1 MSHIPWTKK
10 YEPSKIDELE
20 LQNNIIVRIKNYMT
34 DHKSSKPILLY
45 GPPGTGKTV
54 AAHVFA
60 KEFEYE
66 LVEVNASDFR
76 SKAEIEKVI
85 GTASKQMSLFNKS
98 KVILID
104 EIDCLTKHDRGAL
117 GEIIKLFKSCP
128 YPIMLTANDPWDRSL
143 NKLRKECNLIMF
155 DRLDSKIIASILKKI
170 CIGEEI
176 KYSDDDIRLLAIR
189 ASGDLRGAIIDLQ
202 TLVKD
207 KTFDA
212 ASLQEL
218 TGRMQKQSV
227 MNGLA
232 LIYRSKDAKIS
243 SHAFN
248 NVDID
253 YNTQFN
259 WLEENTAYAYDDPE
273 EWNFAYNYLSLADIF
288 NKRIRRW
295 QHWRFIVHINA
306 LSTIGVSLAKTKPY
320 TKFITFKE
328 TKRFLKMWLAKN
340 KNAAKIN
347 FSKRVAEKTHCS
359 YKDIYKDIE
368 SYKFILNNPQTQAL
382 FLKEFDM
389 SKSDI
394 SFLFKG

>member
-1 MSHIPWTKK
+1 MSHTPWTKK

-20 LQNNIIVRIKNYMT
+20 LQNNIIVRIKNYMH

-54 AAHVFA
+54 AAHVSA
-60 KEFEYE
+60 KEFGYE

-85 GTASKQMSLFNKS
+85 GTAAKQMSLFYKS

-117 GEIIKLFKSCP
+117 GEIIKLFKTCP
-128 YPIMLTANDPWDRSL
+128 YPIIITANDPWDRSL

-155 DRLDSKIIASILKKI
+155 DKLDSKIIASILKKI
-170 CIGEEI
+170 CIHEEI
-176 KYSDDDIRLLAIR
+176 KFNDDDIRLLAIR

-202 TLVKD
+202 TLVRNKE
-207 KTFDA
+207 FDQ

-227 MNGLA
+227 MNAMA
-232 LIYRSKDAKIS
+232 LIYRSSNAKIS
-243 SHAFN
+243 SHAFDF
-248 NVDID
+248 VDID

-259 WLEENTAYAYDDPE
+259 WLEENTAYAYDTPE
-273 EWNFAYNYLSLADIF
+273 EWSFAYNYLSLADIF
-288 NKRIRRW
+288 NRRIRRW

-306 LSTIGVSLAKTKPY
+306 LSTIGVSLAKTQPY
-320 TKFITFKE
+320 KKFITFKE
-328 TKRFLKMWLAKN
+328 TKRFLKLWLANN
-340 KNAAKIN
+340 KNAAKLS

-359 YKDIYKDIE
+359 YKEIYKGIE
-368 SYKFILNNPQTQAL
+368 SYKYILNNPATQKL

-389 SKSDI
+389 TKSDI
-394 SFLFKG
+394 AFLYK